1 MPLYDY
7 TCAAC
12 HKEFEVLLRHDSAG
26 VTCPACGS
34 TETERRPSVF
44 AVDSAGT
51 RQASLNNARKQN
63 LKVETDKAI
72 ANQEYINKHHQ

>member
-7 TCAAC
+7 TCTAC
-12 HKEFEVLLRHDSAG
+12 HREFEVLIRHDSSSVA
-26 VTCPACGS
+26 CPTCGS
-34 TETERRPSVF
+34 NDTERLPSLF

-51 RQASLNNARKQN
+51 RQASLNKARERN

-72 ANQEYINKHHQ
+72 ANQEYIDKHHQ

>member
-1 MPLYDY
+1 
-7 TCAAC
+7 
-12 HKEFEVLLRHDSAG
+12 V
-26 VTCPACGS
+26 CGS
-34 TETERRPSVF
+34 TETERLPSVF